1 MQKKKG
7 ENMNNIILN
16 FLEVYK
22 SLDELCK
29 QIFSSDI
36 GVSKYIEEMDKE
48 LQGSF
53 YVEDWEKDYKK
64 LKHMRWIRNQLV
76 HDTNS
81 FRENIVTID
90 DIKWLKQF
98 EERIIKCTDPFSL
111 LNQCRNQYNYAGK
124 TYEDLSKVSK
134 KKRNNTAL
142 FIVIILLI
150 VVLLISLF
158 VVPIYVS
165 IFKYEQNYSYDMMNM
180 DATDNEVKFE
190 TLVFSGEGATT
201 IKNINVP
208 NGNYYIIG
216 KYYGEHNFIAKL
228 HKSVNDNFG
237 HLIANKV
244 GICETIYGLQGPLN
258 NGYINVENASGKW
271 EFSIVACENISKN
284 NLVSEYVYN
293 GSGAKVIS
301 NINLPEGE
309 YYITCAYR
317 GNSNFAVTFYNN
329 VSNSFGDLIA
339 NEIGK
344 SETTYGIK
352 GPIRQGYIDVNMA
365 DGDWTITIE
374 PCQ

>member
-1 MQKKKG
+1 
-7 ENMNNIILN
+7 MNNIILN

-22 SLDELCK
+22 NLDELCK

-53 YVEDWEKDYKK
+53 YVADWEKDYKK
-64 LKHMRWIRNQLV
+64 LKHMRWVRNQLV
-76 HDTNS
+76 HDINS
-81 FRENIVTID
+81 FQENIVTID
-90 DIKWLKQF
+90 DIDWLKQF
-98 EERIIKCTDPFSL
+98 QGRIIKCTDPFSL
-111 LNQCRNQYNYAGK
+111 LNQSRNQDNRVGEI
-124 TYEDLSKVSK
+124 YEDLSKM
-134 KKRNNTAL
+134 NNKNNKNNSAL
-142 FIVIILLI
+142 LIVVILLIILLI
-150 VVLLISLF
+150 IPLF
-158 VVPIYVS
+158 VVPIFVS
-165 IFKYEQNYSYDMMNM
+165 VFEYAQNYSYDTMNI
-180 DATDNEVKFE
+180 DATYNEVDFE

-216 KYYGEHNFIAKL
+216 KYYGGSNFIAEL

-271 EFSIVACENISKN
+271 EFSIVACEDISKN

-293 GSGAKVIS
+293 GSGAKVIP

-309 YYITCAYR
+309 YYITCKYS